1 MTRCDVCGKSSLLSE
16 KLGNAHICKVC
27 FMKVNGPFWKY
38 RTYEKFDD
46 ATKQRTKA
54 LEKAKAQNFPES
66 VLEGI
71 NTFFD
76 GQIRGMMKCDG
87 CGLTVQTLHPIGAGK
102 LCKKCFSK
110 IDKDGWNKK
119 KCDFEDNTE
128 VEEVRNKTLQ
138 IARKQQFPPIIIEGI
153 NKHFESMIEQGLFC
167 SIDGDEEQILRV
179 YDTHCI
185 LITNEDFDINEA
197 SKRYGAARKNS
208 QPGENLIS
216 SNTVVKAARSFMTGG
231 IVKAGITLATDA
243 VASTVIN
250 RIPIKEEFT
259 VHQGSY
265 RIEYRDIGHV
275 EYKNVSDEE
284 DAVGYIRFQNAYSQD
299 RSDDIVFL
307 FSSKEKKAKEACRFI
322 SDKIREAHTIPTQ
335 LKEVPV
341 SVRQAPMVDPIE
353 QTKKFKELLDMGI
366 LTQEEFNAKK
376 KELLNL

>member
-1 MTRCDVCGKSSLLSE
+1 MTHCDVCGKKSLLPE

-46 ATKQRTKA
+46 ATKQRAKA
-54 LEKAKAQNFPES
+54 LESARAQNFPES

-71 NTFFD
+71 NAYFD
-76 GQIRGMMKCDG
+76 EQISGMMKCDG
-87 CGLTVQTLHPIGAGK
+87 CGLTVQTLHPVGAGK

-119 KCDFEDNTE
+119 KGDFEDNTE
-128 VEEVRNKTLQ
+128 VEETRKKILQ
-138 IARKQQFPPIIIEGI
+138 IAHKQQFPPIIFEGI
-153 NKHFESMIEQGLFC
+153 NKHFDSMIEQGLFC

-185 LITNEDFDINEA
+185 LITDEDFDIDEA
-197 SKRYGAARKNS
+197 AKKYGAARKKS
-208 QPGENLIS
+208 QPSENLIS

-243 VASTVIN
+243 VASTAIN
-250 RIPIKEEFT
+250 RIPTKQGFT

-265 RIEYRDIGHV
+265 RIEYRDFGHV
-275 EYKNVSDEE
+275 EYKNISDEE
-284 DAVGYIRFQNAYSQD
+284 DAVGYIRFQSAYSQD
-299 RSDDIVFL
+299 PNDDVVFL

-335 LKEVPV
+335 PKEIPA
-341 SVRQAPMVDPIE
+341 SAQTPAVDPIE
-353 QTKKFKELLDMGI
+353 QIKKLKELLDMGI
-366 LTQEEFNAKK
+366 LTQEEFDAKK
-376 KELLNL
+376 KDLLNL